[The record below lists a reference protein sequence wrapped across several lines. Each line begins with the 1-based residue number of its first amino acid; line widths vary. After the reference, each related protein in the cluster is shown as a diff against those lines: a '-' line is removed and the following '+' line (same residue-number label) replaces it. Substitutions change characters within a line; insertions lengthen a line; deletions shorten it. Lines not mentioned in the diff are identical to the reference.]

1 MKEYL
6 FTIYPDRGKLSKE
19 RKVLPDDRRARAFA
33 GRLAI
38 ERSGAV
44 DVESIAVAGGR
55 KTYLTTA
62 TPDRRLPEGYRLER
76 LL

>member
-33 GRLAI
+33 GRLAV
-38 ERSGAV
+38 ERKGAV
-44 DVESIAVAGGR
+44 DVESIALSNTG